1 VLAAGVSKVD
11 ARKLQYYARV
21 NAAKSKG
28 LDRKTQKKANKF
40 TGALDT
46 GLQRTLSASNSY
58 VDTHSLQRRVFDACA
73 NGRRLL
79 A

>member
-1 VLAAGVSKVD
+1 VLVLAAGVSKVD

-28 LDRKTQKKANKF
+28 LDRKTQRKASKF

-46 GLQRTLSASNSY
+46 GLQRTLSASTSY
-58 VDTHSLQRRVFDACA
+58 VDTHSHAEAIFR
-73 NGRRLL
+73 
-79 A
+79 